1 MRVRVKPVTDIV
13 TRLRARPHVC
23 EAPCV
28 RCKAADEIERLRQLN
43 VELANQ
49 LNNKP

>member
-1 MRVRVKPVTDIV
+1 MTDLI
-13 TRLRARPHVC
+13 TRLRTFADMLNGGHAQRLTR
-23 EAPCV
+23 E
-28 RCKAADEIERLRQLN
+28 AADEIERLRQLN